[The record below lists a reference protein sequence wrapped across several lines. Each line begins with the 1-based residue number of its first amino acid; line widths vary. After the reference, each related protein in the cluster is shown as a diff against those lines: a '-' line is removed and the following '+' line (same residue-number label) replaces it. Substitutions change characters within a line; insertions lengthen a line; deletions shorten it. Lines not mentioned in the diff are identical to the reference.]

1 MYLSCVTQVVTEK
14 VRLTD
19 DEAMSAQ
26 TTVDGDLYQWFKHQA
41 SQGDVSA
48 QVGVTERRQR
58 AGRRHKPLFSLSC
71 CPIE

>member
-26 TTVDGDLYQWFKHQA
+26 TTVDGDLYQGFKHQA
-41 SQGDVSA
+41 SQGVVSA
-48 QVGVTERRQR
+48 QVGDVSAQTMVDGDLYR
-58 AGRRHKPLFSLSC
+58 
-71 CPIE
+71 